1 MSNQA
6 SSHPLFVC
14 STSRA
19 LVSFYS
25 PIHTVCTL
33 RAKDVPANE
42 MQNNKGSLPLSTLT
56 SHITSL
62 RNNVR
67 PVEGLDRAMTD
78 SEAAIRRVLARA
90 LEPERYE
97 AAVMAERG

>member
-1 MSNQA
+1 M
-6 SSHPLFVC
+6 
-14 STSRA
+14 
-19 LVSFYS
+19 
-25 PIHTVCTL
+25 
-33 RAKDVPANE
+33 
-42 MQNNKGSLPLSTLT
+42 STLT

-67 PVEGLDRAMTD
+67 PLGDLDRAMVD

-97 AAVMAERG
+97 AAVMAERV

>member
-1 MSNQA
+1 
-6 SSHPLFVC
+6 
-14 STSRA
+14 
-19 LVSFYS
+19 
-25 PIHTVCTL
+25 
-33 RAKDVPANE
+33 
-42 MQNNKGSLPLSTLT
+42 MQNAKGSLPLSTLT

-67 PVEGLDRAMTD
+67 PLGDLDRAMVD

-97 AAVMAERG
+97 AVVMAERV